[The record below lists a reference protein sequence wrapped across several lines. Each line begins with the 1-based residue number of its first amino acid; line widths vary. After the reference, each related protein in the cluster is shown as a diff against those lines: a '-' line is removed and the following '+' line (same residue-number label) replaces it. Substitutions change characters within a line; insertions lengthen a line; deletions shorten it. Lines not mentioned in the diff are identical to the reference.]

1 MNDHMFKPMV
11 FVMLATAVAIFT
23 LCGCSKEPPQKTGA
37 ITPVAPVASK
47 RSTEPQSGEELFRQ
61 FCFNCHPDGGN
72 VSEPEKSLH
81 AAALSRSHIS
91 KPEDIVKIIRKPMSR
106 MLPFD
111 ENTLSNRDARIIA
124 EYLLS
129 AFK

>member
-1 MNDHMFKPMV
+1 MFKTMTIAS
-11 FVMLATAVAIFT
+11 FAAAVT
-23 LCGCSKEPPQKTGA
+23 VCLLCGCSKESPQKTGA
-37 ITPVAPVASK
+37 ERPVAPVTSQKSK
-47 RSTEPQSGEELFRQ
+47 ETQTGEALFRQ

-72 VSEPEKSLH
+72 VSDPEKSLH